1 MFSKNLFGVDF
12 FAGKQSVYH
21 GFCQALKFACVC
33 EFVWVCPVFLL
44 HSPRSFQSEQSL
56 TPRLHRCPSVQGS
69 DIEPGAVQFINHGKQ
84 TDYLSRASMQ
94 KNQD

>member
-1 MFSKNLFGVDF
+1 MAFAKPSSLHVCVNLFG
-12 FAGKQSVYH
+12 SVLCSYSIPPDH
-21 GFCQALKFACVC
+21 FKK
-33 EFVWVCPVFLL
+33 
-44 HSPRSFQSEQSL
+44 QSL